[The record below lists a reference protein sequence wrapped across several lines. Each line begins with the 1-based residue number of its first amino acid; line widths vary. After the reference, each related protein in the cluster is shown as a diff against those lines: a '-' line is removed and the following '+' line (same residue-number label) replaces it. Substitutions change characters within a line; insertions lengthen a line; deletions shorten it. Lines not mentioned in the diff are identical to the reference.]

1 MSTELTVKNLVAAII
16 SIEDNQV
23 IINQAC
29 AAAFTG
35 RNVKAP
41 KESCLHKALLEL
53 IKLRDKFNAVHKA
66 ANDIVRENAKLN
78 DMKPTGM
85 AKYNGLNILSTEITR
100 WVNRVSQCAK
110 YKGRRASIKA
120 TGGAKQISIAL
131 VQSMKV
137 KASSSSSSESAKE
150 IAEKAIGTLDCNQ
163 SLKYLVDS
171 YSFEVV
177 SGALA
182 KLK

>member
-78 DMKPTGM
+78 DMKATGM

-110 YKGRRASIKA
+110 YKGLRASIKA

-131 VQSMKV
+131 VQSMKAHAASGSKTTDSKEV
-137 KASSSSSSESAKE
+137 GDKAMNA
-150 IAEKAIGTLDCNQ
+150 LDCNQ
-163 SLKYLVDS
+163 ALAYLVTSFS
-171 YSFEVV
+171 YDVV
-177 SGALA
+177 FAALA